1 MKRVAALA
9 MAAVMLLSFAAC
21 TRNNGN
27 NNASPDNLP
36 GASANVPATTV
47 PTPGTQKPVNTAG
60 TEEENTSPDAV
71 WNAIY
76 EKYGDTFPVTEAI
89 PAESLREVTG
99 IDPEKLESFVFQYP
113 LMNVSASEFLIA
125 KCKEGELEAVK
136 EEVMA
141 HQADLVE
148 QWEKYLPEQLKLVEN
163 YVMETA
169 GNYVFFAVAQNAEGA
184 ADIFKGFFA

>member
-1 MKRVAALA
+1 MKRVTALA
-9 MAAVMLLSFAAC
+9 MAAVMLLSFTAC
-21 TRNNGN
+21 ARNNEN

-36 GASANVPATTV
+36 DASTNLPATTV
-47 PTPGTQKPVNTAG
+47 PTPGTQQPGNTAG
-60 TEEENTSPDAV
+60 AEEGKTSPEAI

-76 EKYGDTFPVTEAI
+76 DKYGDTFPVTEAI
-89 PAESLREVTG
+89 PAESLKEVTG

-125 KCKEGELEAVK
+125 ECKEGELEAVK

-141 HQADLVE
+141 HQAALVE

-169 GNYVFFAVAQNAEGA
+169 GNYVFFAVAKNAEGA
-184 ADIFKGFFA
+184 ADIFKGFFD